1 MVAAGINIHRTSNV
15 EVLLQ
20 FLEDQSAFP
29 NFENLAYW
37 QIQFN
42 NIAAVI
48 VFFVWIKVIY
58 KFQVQIFNIVFVFLL
73 TWVTQNAEG
82 LELVSVAKCRQP
94 VPCLRVKSA
103 RRTHVTVH
111 LTACLLPA
119 LLEDLALEVSF
130 NKCIKRPL
138 SVTWAWGPLAVLT
151 QRQVQVSP

>member
-20 FLEDQSAFP
+20 FLEDQNAFP

-58 KFQVQIFNIVFVFLL
+58 KFQVQIFNIVFIFLL
-73 TWVTQNAEG
+73 TWVTQNVEG
-82 LELVSVAKCRQP
+82 LELVSVAKFKQP
-94 VPCLRVKSA
+94 APRLQVKSA
-103 RRTHVTVH
+103 SNTHVTVH
-111 LTACLLPA
+111 LTVCLLPA
-119 LLEDLALEVSF
+119 LLEDLSLEVSF
-130 NKCIKRPL
+130 NKCVKRPL
-138 SVTWAWGPLAVLT
+138 CVTWAWGPLAVLT